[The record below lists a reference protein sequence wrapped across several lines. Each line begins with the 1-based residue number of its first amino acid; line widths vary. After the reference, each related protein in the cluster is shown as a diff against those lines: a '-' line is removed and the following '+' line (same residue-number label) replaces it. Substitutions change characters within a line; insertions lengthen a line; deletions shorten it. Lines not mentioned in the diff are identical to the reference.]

1 MKMHHQERQHGMD
14 VDEDNEEEDLG
25 EIKPASSLDT
35 AHSGGPPSPESS
47 ATSVA
52 R

>member
-1 MKMHHQERQHGMD
+1 ME
-14 VDEDNEEEDLG
+14 VDEDNEEDPG
-25 EIKPASSLDT
+25 EIKPASSMDT